1 MRLSRFTEFGRKI
14 ICVGRNYRD
23 HAIELGN
30 EVPEKPLL
38 FMKPP
43 TAYVTEGNPIKIPR
57 GCQELHHEVE
67 LGVVVGRRAR
77 DLNPDTALDVVGG
90 YALALDMTARDVQ
103 RESQRRGLPWE
114 TAKGFDT
121 ACPVSAFMPREAVA
135 DPQAL
140 TLWCSVNGI
149 ERQRGSTSDML
160 FGVAAVLSHASGLFT
175 LEPGDLVLTGTPKGV
190 GPVQEGDVIEAG
202 IEGLIT
208 MSFRVERQV

>member
-140 TLWCSVNGI
+140 TLWCNVNGT

>member
-140 TLWCSVNGI
+140 TLWCKVNGV

>member
-1 MRLSRFTEFGRKI
+1 M
-14 ICVGRNYRD
+14 
-23 HAIELGN
+23 
-30 EVPEKPLL
+30 
-38 FMKPP
+38 
-43 TAYVTEGNPIKIPR
+43 
-57 GCQELHHEVE
+57 
-67 LGVVVGRRAR
+67 VVGRRAR

-140 TLWCSVNGI
+140 TLWCKVNGV

>member
-1 MRLSRFTEFGRKI
+1 
-14 ICVGRNYRD
+14 
-23 HAIELGN
+23 
-30 EVPEKPLL
+30 
-38 FMKPP
+38 MKPP

-140 TLWCSVNGI
+140 TLWCSVNGT

>member
-43 TAYVTEGNPIKIPR
+43 TAYVTEGNPIRIPR

-77 DLNPDTALDVVGG
+77 DLCPDTALDVVGG

-103 RESQRRGLPWE
+103 RDAQRRGLPWE

-121 ACPVSAFMPREAVA
+121 ACPVSAFLPREAVA

-140 TLWCSVNGI
+140 MLWCNVNGT
-149 ERQRGSTSDML
+149 ERQRGSTHDML

-175 LEPGDLVLTGTPKGV
+175 LEPGDLILTGTPKGV

-202 IEGLIT
+202 IDGLIQ
-208 MSFRVERQV
+208 MSFRVERQL